1 MTTFLQL
8 GVYTLDFLLPFV
20 QVHSSLMHFL
30 ASQILQTTFLQ
41 VRKKIKTDPSKT
53 YNQNTFFYW
62 SGIYNKMNTTVL
74 LVLLTKRKNLAY

>member
-53 YNQNTFFYW
+53 YNQNTFFFW
-62 SGIYNKMNTTVL
+62 SGIDNKMNTLVL
-74 LVLLTKRKNLAY
+74 LILLTKRKNLAY